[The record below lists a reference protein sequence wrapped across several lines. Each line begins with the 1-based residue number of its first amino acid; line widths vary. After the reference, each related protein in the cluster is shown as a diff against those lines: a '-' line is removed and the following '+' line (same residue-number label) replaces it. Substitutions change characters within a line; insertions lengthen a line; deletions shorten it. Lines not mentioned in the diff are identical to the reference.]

1 MENSTSTHKAEHQR
15 KLALHYQQITNKK
28 RGQRDGVVVTPVEI
42 VDYQIRG
49 VKHCLEQQN
58 ATLADPRV
66 RILDPFGGTGIYLA
80 RLMQLSELTPDQLD
94 DLYHNRMLMIEL
106 DPEACRIADQNL
118 RTVFQEETGRPARKS
133 IVHNADTFTID
144 NPWELLNAPQ

>member
-1 MENSTSTHKAEHQR
+1 MKPETTCLKAKHQTQ
-15 KLALHYQQITNKK
+15 LAQNYQRATNAR

-42 VDYQIRG
+42 VDYQIRA
-49 VKHCLEQQN
+49 VKHALAQQN

-66 RILDPFGGTGIYLA
+66 QILDPFGGTGIYLA

-94 DLYHNRMLMIEL
+94 DLYHHRMLMIEL

-118 RTVFQEETGRPARKS
+118 RTIFREETGRPARKS
-133 IVHNADTFTID
+133 IVHNADTFIID
-144 NPWELLNAPQ
+144 NPWELLDV